1 MPQDDRQ
8 EPQEEAQDE
17 RTAAGRKERAKNLVH
32 RHPVVAAVIG
42 CMVAAAL
49 IGGIVWWLIERHY
62 ETTEDAFIDS
72 RQFAVAPKVGGYI
85 THVPVTDNQHVDAG
99 AVLFRIDPRD
109 YRIALEQARAQVA
122 SAQADIS
129 TVDARIAARQA
140 QVQEAKALAEQ
151 AQSALHY
158 AKLNAQRYA
167 KLARDRAGTVQQKQ
181 KTGAQLTQQRANL
194 DDAEAKVVAAQ
205 RQIRAVQSERA
216 SAAARL
222 DQAKARR
229 DKAAPY
235 LSYTTVKAAQ
245 AGHVVQLAAAVGQ
258 YAQPGQS
265 LAMFVPDTIWV
276 TANFKE
282 TQITDMRPGQP
293 VEIHVD
299 AYPDRELKGR
309 VASIQPGSGTA
320 FSLLPAENATGNFVK
335 VTQRVPVK
343 IAIDDPPAN
352 LPLGPGMSVEPEV
365 KVR

>member
-17 RTAAGRKERAKNLVH
+17 RTAAGSKERAKNLVH

-62 ETTEDAFIDS
+62 KTTEDAFIDS

-245 AGHVVQLAAAVGQ
+245 AGHV
-258 YAQPGQS
+258 
-265 LAMFVPDTIWV
+265 
-276 TANFKE
+276 
-282 TQITDMRPGQP
+282 
-293 VEIHVD
+293 
-299 AYPDRELKGR
+299 KG
-309 VASIQPGSGTA
+309 SS
-320 FSLLPAENATGNFVK
+320 
-335 VTQRVPVK
+335 
-343 IAIDDPPAN
+343 
-352 LPLGPGMSVEPEV
+352 LPLTHKRISGRLNLFQQFSI
-365 KVR
+365 